1 MKLRIIDTK
10 NLSRSRDEESEFSS
24 DDENSLS
31 SENPTSF
38 RVSFNKKF
46 NYFFLLLFAKVLNS
60 INK

>member
-10 NLSRSRDEESEFSS
+10 SLSKSRDEESEFSS

-38 RVSFNKKF
+38 RVSFF
-46 NYFFLLLFAKVLNS
+46 LIIFFIIFAKVFNL
-60 INK
+60 IL

>member
-10 NLSRSRDEESEFSS
+10 KLSKSRDEESEFSS

-38 RVSFNKKF
+38 RVSFF
-46 NYFFLLLFAKVLNS
+46 LIIFLNYFCEGL
-60 INK
+60 